1 MQYGDSGAFQ
11 NTSGQGAAAIVPS
24 EIRGGFNWGAFL
36 LNWIWTI
43 GNTSCGFAV
52 LSTVLSFIP
61 LVGLGW
67 AIYLGIRGNEL
78 AWRSKRWGSVEH
90 FRRTQRT
97 WTRVGIA
104 VVLVSILITCVCG
117 LLGGL
122 AFVLDAGTTTGALGL
137 PPEAA
142 P

>member
-1 MQYGDSGAFQ
+1 MQYGDNGSFQ
-11 NTSGQGAAAIVPS
+11 NTSGQGSAAIVPS
-24 EIRGGFNWGAFL
+24 EIQGGFNWGAFL

-67 AIYLGIRGNEL
+67 AIYLGIKGNEL
-78 AWRSKRWGSVEH
+78 AWQSKRWNSVEH
-90 FRRTQRT
+90 FRSTQRT

-104 VVLVSILITCVCG
+104 VVLVSILITCACVG
-117 LLGGL
+117 LGGL
-122 AFVLDAGTTTGALGL
+122 AGVMEAGTTTGAIELTGT
-137 PPEAA
+137 AS
-142 P
+142 

>member
-1 MQYGDSGAFQ
+1 MQYGDSGTLE
-11 NTSGQGAAAIVPS
+11 NTSGQGSAAIVPG

-36 LNWIWTI
+36 LNWIWSI

-67 AIYLGIRGNEL
+67 AIYLGVKGNEL
-78 AWRSKRWGSVEH
+78 AWQSKRWNDVEH

-104 VVLVSILITCVCG
+104 LFLVSVLLACLCFA
-117 LLGGL
+117 LGGAASL
-122 AFVLDAGTTTGALGL
+122 MDASTTTSAIGLTGA
-137 PPEAA
+137 AF
-142 P
+142 